1 MTDTITI
8 SFVIN
13 KESNF
18 AKELNKGKKL
28 SEIRKLLTKK
38 LLDDSL
44 FTLSNGCEIEEENED
59 DYQLSEIIIDD
70 KIYLKKILK
79 KQNKPIPGSK
89 LIEVK
94 DGLEIYL
101 YPKIDLT
108 EEEKERAKVFMIVG
122 EAGSGKTTFLN
133 SFLNYNLGIH
143 IEDNFR
149 YKIIHEELGK
159 SILESKTSDVNIY
172 NIKETNGF
180 PPIQIID
187 TTGFDCT
194 EGISKEKL
202 IFQNINKIFKEKINS
217 LNAICLVAKSNTSRL
232 TIKQQYIFSSILD
245 LFGEDIKE
253 NFLAMITFSDGR
265 KPLVIDV
272 LESSENA
279 FSSVIPYL
287 KSPWYFTF
295 NNSAIFES
303 DRDGEYA
310 RTFFKLSMKNFK
322 EFTQKLLKMTK
333 KSLDQTKQVLDQ
345 RIKLEENAKLL
356 YSKLTEDKMENIKGK
371 FSNFN
376 MECINIQNLII
387 KSINKLQKI
396 ALNKTSVETSEKN
409 IEILIEIEKSEKRP
423 GWQKRT
429 EELVH
434 LKIQKKFIREIY
446 NGENQKMK
454 DLKAFMGD

>member
-59 DYQLSEIIIDD
+59 DYQLSEIINDD
-70 KIYLKKILK
+70 KIYLKKISK

-94 DGLEIYL
+94 DGLEIY
-101 YPKIDLT
+101 
-108 EEEKERAKVFMIVG
+108 
-122 EAGSGKTTFLN
+122 
-133 SFLNYNLGIH
+133 FLNYILGIH

-187 TTGFDCT
+187 TPGFDYT

-217 LNAICLVAKSNTSRL
+217 LNAICLVTKSNTSRL
-232 TIKQQYIFSSILD
+232 TIYQKYIFSSILD

-322 EFTQKLLKMTK
+322 EFTQKLIKMPK
-333 KSLDQTKQVLDQ
+333 KSLDLTKQVLDQ

-409 IEILIEIEKSEKRP
+409 IEILIEEEKSEKRP

-434 LKIQKKFIREIY
+434 LKQQKKFIREIY

-454 DLKAFMGD
+454 ELKVFIGD